1 MCSRS
6 KSIGSC
12 SRPVCQSRY
21 APPRPGRCQ
30 LRDRATQVALLGS
43 AAPEIEVA
51 DWVLGQPTTLAEQHG
66 KVLLLEFWV
75 RWCRPC
81 LAMFPVLRELHSRYA
96 ECGLTIAALTRYVL
110 SPRGDP
116 IADRVRQRDAICQT
130 IAGRG
135 LEIAVGTH
143 PIGGCS
149 KSMAPR
155 ESRPSRWSITRASF
169 DPPRRWPTKR
179 SWERPS
185 PIFCIPR
192 CDRALSVMSCR
203 TRSCS

>member
-1 MCSRS
+1 M
-6 KSIGSC
+6 
-12 SRPVCQSRY
+12 
-21 APPRPGRCQ
+21 
-30 LRDRATQVALLGS
+30 ALLGS

-66 KVLLLEFWV
+66 KVLLLEFWA

-130 IAGRG
+130 VAGRG
-135 LEIAVGTH
+135 LEIAVGIAPDRRLQQKYGATGIPAFALVDH
-143 PIGGCS
+143 LGIVRSASP
-149 KSMAPR
+149 MADKAELGKAIADLLHTP
-155 ESRPSRWSITRASF
+155 
-169 DPPRRWPTKR
+169 
-179 SWERPS
+179 
-185 PIFCIPR
+185 
-192 CDRALSVMSCR
+192 M
-203 TRSCS
+203 